1 MTDSSYFNLCFFSV
15 ITVPKN
21 SVITCVYYIIC
32 ISFQYL
38 NALLRIAQKCVAR
51 VIWRQVAANTSV
63 KDAPPKDGNNLEE
76 LQSNAQT
83 LRSIY
88 FFLNH
93 QRDSRT
99 MSAIALRNQNRNR
112 ENFNQDDLEKE
123 IRSLPSI
130 VKSSRFF
137 TLPPVRGIAGP
148 GCAKDEPLVPC
159 MVYDWHTEAWEGTVG
174 DPYEVRRSTCGM
186 TRNLSLL
193 CIFSI
198 CCFHYFV
205 SDV

>member
-1 MTDSSYFNLCFFSV
+1 M
-15 ITVPKN
+15 
-21 SVITCVYYIIC
+21 
-32 ISFQYL
+32 
-38 NALLRIAQKCVAR
+38 AR
-51 VIWRQVAANTSV
+51 VIWRQAAANTSV

-76 LQSNAQT
+76 LQSNVQT

-112 ENFNQDDLEKE
+112 ENYNQDDLEKE

-186 TRNLSLL
+186 TRNRSLL